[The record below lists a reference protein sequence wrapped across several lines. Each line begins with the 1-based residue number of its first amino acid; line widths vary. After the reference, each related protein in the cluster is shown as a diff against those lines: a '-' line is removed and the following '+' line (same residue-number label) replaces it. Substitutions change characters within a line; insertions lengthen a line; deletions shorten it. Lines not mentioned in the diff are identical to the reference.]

1 MNKKRSNVR
10 WFFAIAFFLIG
21 VIAYMDRSNIS
32 YIAVPMMEDLHL
44 TKTQFGLLASFF
56 SLGYALMQVPSG
68 MLAEKFGP
76 RKMITIALVWWSAFT
91 ILTGMI
97 KHHGLLYFV
106 RFLFGVGE
114 APMYPSNAVF
124 NSFWFAKNEKGRASS
139 ALLAGSY
146 FGPVLAPIVTIA
158 IVNAFNWQA
167 VFYIFGAVGIVMAVL
182 WAIIA
187 KDLPEQ
193 HKMVNEAEKQ
203 FITEH
208 RDIVETDKSLS
219 PWKRFLT
226 HFSFYAIAIQYFV
239 VQFVI
244 TLFLI
249 WLPTYLT
256 EQYHVDFKDMSISSL
271 PWLLMFF
278 LILSGGAI
286 SDKIL
291 NTGKSRFVARGVIA
305 ILGFVVF
312 SISIFFAVHTENLYV
327 TIFWLSLGLG
337 GVGMSMGMS
346 WAAATDLGRNF
357 SGTVSGWMNLW
368 GNIGALTSPFLAGA
382 FVEQLGWSMTFQLLI
397 IPAVLAIIMWFFVKP
412 DQPLVIDEH
421 QSVK

>member
-1 MNKKRSNVR
+1 MIQKRSNVR
-10 WFFAIAFFLIG
+10 WYFAIAFFIIG

-32 YIAVPMMEDLHL
+32 YIAPQMMADLGMD
-44 TKTQFGLLASFF
+44 KKQFGLLASFF

-76 RKMITIALVWWSAFT
+76 RKMITIALLWWSAFT
-91 ILTGMI
+91 IFTGMI

-124 NSFWFAKNEKGRASS
+124 NSTWFSKTEKGRASS

-158 IVNAFNWQA
+158 IVNAFNWEA
-167 VFYIFGAVGIVMAVL
+167 VFYIFGAAGILIAIL
-182 WAIIA
+182 WGIIA

-193 HKMVNEAEKQ
+193 HKMVNEAEKR
-203 FITEH
+203 FIMEN
-208 RDIVETDKSLS
+208 RDIVQKSKS
-219 PWKRFLT
+219 VAPWGQFFRR
-226 HFSFYAIAIQYFV
+226 FSFYAIAGQYFV
-239 VQFVI
+239 VQFII

-256 EQYHVDFKDMSISSL
+256 EQYHVAFKDMAISSL
-271 PWLLMFF
+271 PWLIMFF
-278 LILSGGAI
+278 LILSAGAI

-291 NTGKSRFVARGVIA
+291 STGQSRFVSRGVIA
-305 ILGFVVF
+305 IVGFIVF
-312 SISIFFAVHTENLYV
+312 AVAIFFAVHTENLYV

-337 GVGMSMGMS
+337 GMGISMGMS
-346 WAAATDLGRNF
+346 WAAANDIGRNF
-357 SGTVSGWMNLW
+357 AGTVSGWMNLW
-368 GNIGALTSPFLAGA
+368 GNIGALVSPFLAGA
-382 FVEQLGWSMTFQLLI
+382 LVSSLGWTMTFQLLI
-397 IPAVLAIIMWFFVKP
+397 IPAVIAVILWFFVAPDKP
-412 DQPLVIDEH
+412 LLKDE
-421 QSVK
+421 SKTLK